1 MSSGPLE
8 VEVPSP
14 SFFSLPSSPS
24 FFPSA
29 RWHGP
34 VWIREKHTRAPW
46 RPIEGPYEGS
56 LERGGGV
63 GGLYLSANLGG
74 WSSAKKRKAVGRRGH
89 GRGPMREG
97 EGEEVANGSSTVD
110 AHTTPVPE
118 FFLFLFLFLNWCR
131 VAGSQKRSSSLVP
144 HAPARNRS

>member
-14 SFFSLPSSPS
+14 PFFFLFLPL
-24 FFPSA
+24 
-29 RWHGP
+29 P
-34 VWIREKHTRAPW
+34 VWIRGKHTRAPW
-46 RPIEGPYEGS
+46 RPIEGPYEGR
-56 LERGGGV
+56 LERGRGV
-63 GGLYLSANLGG
+63 GGLYLSANLGW

-89 GRGPMREG
+89 GRGPMREK
-97 EGEEVANGSSTVD
+97 EVANGSSTVD

-118 FFLFLFLFLNWCR
+118 FFLFLFLFLFLNWSR